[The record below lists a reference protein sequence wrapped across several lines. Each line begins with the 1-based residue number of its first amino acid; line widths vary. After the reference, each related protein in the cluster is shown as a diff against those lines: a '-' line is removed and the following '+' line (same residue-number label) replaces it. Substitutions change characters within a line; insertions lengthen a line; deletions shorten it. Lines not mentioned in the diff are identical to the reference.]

1 MSFLKTVAVDAESF
15 LAKVLANLV
24 SEVAADGTVTKADA
38 IQAVASAAVSTL
50 ASATSAS
57 STAAASGAVVADN

>member
-24 SEVAADGTVTKADA
+24 SK
-38 IQAVASAAVSTL
+38 SPL
-50 ASATSAS
+50 
-57 STAAASGAVVADN
+57 TAL